1 MPEPRRYARIFDMP
15 GTYRIRVAACL
26 AESWSDVF
34 AGMTIA
40 SSRLSDGAWATTLTG
55 SLPDQAALAGI
66 LGTLA
71 DWGLPLLS
79 LERIEG

>member
-1 MPEPRRYARIFDMP
+1 MSEPRRNARIFDMP
-15 GTYRIRVAACL
+15 GTYRIRVAARL
-26 AESWSDVF
+26 TASWSDVF

-40 SSRLSDGAWATTLTG
+40 PSRLSDGAWATTLTG

-66 LGTLA
+66 LCTLH